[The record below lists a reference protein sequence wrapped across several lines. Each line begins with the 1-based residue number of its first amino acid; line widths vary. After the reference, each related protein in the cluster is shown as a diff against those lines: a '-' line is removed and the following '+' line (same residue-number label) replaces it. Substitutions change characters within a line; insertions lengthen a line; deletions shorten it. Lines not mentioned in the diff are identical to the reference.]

1 MKPVLLALAVFLAGC
16 STPVPVKQK
25 WPDAP
30 TELLER
36 CQALQKAD
44 PSKPAI
50 TDLLKTVVENYSLY
64 YQCSLKVEGWN
75 EWYLEQKKIFEQ
87 ANK

>member
-1 MKPVLLALAVFLAGC
+1 MKQGLIALAVLLAGC
-16 STPVPVKQK
+16 TTAVPVKQK

-30 TELLER
+30 AELLER
-36 CQALQKAD
+36 CHALQKAD
-44 PSKPAI
+44 PNKPAI
-50 TDLLKTVVENYSLY
+50 TDLLKTVVENYGLY

-75 EWYLEQKKIFEQ
+75 EWYLEQKRIFEK

>member
-1 MKPVLLALAVFLAGC
+1 MKHGLTALVILLAGC
-16 STPVPVKQK
+16 TTAVPVKQK

-30 TELLER
+30 AELLER

-44 PSKPAI
+44 PNKPAI
-50 TDLLKTVVENYSLY
+50 TDLLKTVVENYGLY

-75 EWYLEQKKIFEQ
+75 EWYLEQKRIFEK

>member
-1 MKPVLLALAVFLAGC
+1 MKYSILLAAAILAGC
-16 STPVPVKQK
+16 STAVPVKQK
-25 WPDAP
+25 WPAAP
-30 TELLER
+30 AELVER

-44 PSKPAI
+44 PSKTAI
-50 TDLLKTVVENYSLY
+50 TDLLKTVVENYGLY